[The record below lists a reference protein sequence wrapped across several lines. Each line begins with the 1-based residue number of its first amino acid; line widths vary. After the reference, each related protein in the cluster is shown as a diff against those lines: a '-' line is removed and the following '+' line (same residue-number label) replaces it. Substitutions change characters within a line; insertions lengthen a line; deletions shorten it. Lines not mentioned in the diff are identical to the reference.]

1 MVDKVDIFD
10 AVDRVDTFQIVDTGD
25 NADIVDTVDTLDT
38 VDIVDTVETVDIT
51 ANFDTV
57 DIVDKFDIV
66 DTIDIV
72 DIINIVDTHFDTVDV
87 IVTLLRQTETIIV
100 MDSEVICKFGV
111 NSFTNGIEEMLAHLK
126 TIPDEASPG
135 LQARIQPLVCAKSRK
150 PKWQGLKRSAS
161 TALVFIVVMYSN
173 EVEFCISLHTSFV
186 FHCTP
191 TECMT
196 LAAGVHWHG
205 SVNLANFL
213 KREFSPSS
221 VRRLAGPFS
230 HP

>member
-25 NADIVDTVDTLDT
+25 I
-38 VDIVDTVETVDIT
+38 
-51 ANFDTV
+51 
-57 DIVDKFDIV
+57 DIV
-66 DTIDIV
+66 DTIEIV
-72 DIINIVDTHFDTVDV
+72 DILNIVDTHFDTVDV

-186 FHCTP
+186 FHCTQV
-191 TECMT
+191 
-196 LAAGVHWHG
+196 LYFIAHQQSA
-205 SVNLANFL
+205 
-213 KREFSPSS
+213 
-221 VRRLAGPFS
+221 
-230 HP
+230 

>member
-72 DIINIVDTHFDTVDV
+72 DILNIPDTHFDTLDV
-87 IVTLLRQTETIIV
+87 TVTLSRQSETIIV
-100 MDSEVICKFGV
+100 MDSEVLRKFEKCY
-111 NSFTNGIEEMLAHLK
+111 FLHQWDLRDA
-126 TIPDEASPG
+126 
-135 LQARIQPLVCAKSRK
+135 
-150 PKWQGLKRSAS
+150 SAS
-161 TALVFIVVMYSN
+161 KKG
-173 EVEFCISLHTSFV
+173 FC
-186 FHCTP
+186 
-191 TECMT
+191 CMV
-196 LAAGVHWHG
+196 LQIDKKGRSGNH
-205 SVNLANFL
+205 
-213 KREFSPSS
+213 
-221 VRRLAGPFS
+221 
-230 HP
+230 